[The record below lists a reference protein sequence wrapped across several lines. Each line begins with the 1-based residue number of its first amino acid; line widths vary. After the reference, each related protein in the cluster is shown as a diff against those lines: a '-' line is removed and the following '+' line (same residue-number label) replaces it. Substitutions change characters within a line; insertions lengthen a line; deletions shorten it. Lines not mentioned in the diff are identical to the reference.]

1 MRTLLI
7 VAVLVPILGMGGLA
21 AAVVGARWANRQ
33 ASTALAA
40 DAEQLDRVVDVR
52 DAVADEEIHSTILA
66 LSADLGTPL
75 DDLRGIDEQGERTAL
90 RAARA
95 RVDAAVASTN
105 GAPLR
110 TSLPE
115 LAALRRSLD
124 AGTASYDAV
133 SELFV
138 RLDDEA
144 EVQVRDQLGRIERTA
159 DRRPISADLR
169 ARLRAVRE
177 TVSLFSSS
185 GDRIR
190 GALDITLGTQDPV
203 AVSALVEATAR
214 FEAAADRAVPSL
226 GPRAVAA
233 WQLFHDDPAAV
244 STEATIAAAARRGI
258 GSSSATPPAPDAATL
273 VAVIGDGARW
283 AVLLNDVVSASS
295 RDLAEVAHDQAD
307 DDTRRV
313 VGAAAVSAL
322 LAVVSLGLA
331 LLIARELVG
340 PAHDLEDVA
349 RRVASGDFD
358 LPPIESRGP
367 RELAATLE
375 AFNDMAATLAAVEHQ
390 AVALADDPE
399 SPVLADSLP
408 GRTGEAMQ
416 VAIDRLRASIH
427 LAEEQRMALTELAMR
442 DGLTGLL
449 NRAAALDA
457 VGRELARSRR
467 DAQPLL
473 ALFIDL
479 DGLKQ
484 INDTHGHAV
493 GDRALRGVADALVST
508 TREADIVARIGGDEF
523 LVVGPVP
530 DEGVAGVEA
539 IAERILDAVRSSGV
553 VVADGTGLGVH
564 CSIGIAVSGTDVDSV
579 GSLVQAADT
588 ALYEAKRAGRDRA
601 AWSRPATPS
610 S

>member
-7 VAVLVPILGMGGLA
+7 VAVLVPILGLGGLA
-21 AAVVGARWANRQ
+21 GAVVGARWANRE

-40 DAEQLDRVVDVR
+40 DAGRLDRVVDVR
-52 DAVADEEIHSTILA
+52 DALADEEIHSSLLA
-66 LSADLGTPL
+66 LAADLGTPL
-75 DDLRGIDEQGERTAL
+75 DDLEGVDEQSERTAVG
-90 RAARA
+90 AARA
-95 RVDAAVASTN
+95 RVDAAMASAP

-124 AGTASYDAV
+124 AGTASYNDV

-138 RLDDEA
+138 RLDGQA
-144 EVQVRDQLGRIERTA
+144 ETQVRDQLGRIERTA
-159 DRRPISADLR
+159 DRRPLPSEPR

-177 TVSLFSSS
+177 AVSLFSSS
-185 GDRIR
+185 SDRIR
-190 GALDITLGTQDPV
+190 FALEIMLGTRDPSV
-203 AVSALVEATAR
+203 ASSLIDGTAR

-233 WQLFHDDPAAV
+233 WQLFRSDPAAV
-244 STEATIAAAARRGI
+244 STEAMIDAAARLGLASSGAAAA
-258 GSSSATPPAPDAATL
+258 TPDAAVL
-273 VAVIGDGARW
+273 VTAIGDGARW

-295 RDLAEVAHDQAD
+295 CDLAEAAHDQAN

-313 VGAAAVSAL
+313 IGAAAVSSL

-331 LLIARELVG
+331 LLIARELVT
-340 PAHDLEDVA
+340 PARELEDMA

-358 LPPIESRGP
+358 LPPIDAWGP

-375 AFNDMAATLAAVEHQ
+375 AFNDMAATLAAVENQ

-427 LAEEQRMALTELAMR
+427 LAEQQRMELTELATR

-467 DAQPLL
+467 EEQPLL

-484 INDTHGHAV
+484 LNDAHGHAV
-493 GDRALRGVADALVST
+493 GDQALREVAGALGST
-508 TREADIVARIGGDEF
+508 TRQADILARIGGDEF
-523 LVVGPVP
+523 LVTGPVP
-530 DEGVAGVEA
+530 TEGTAGVEA
-539 IAERILDAVRSSGV
+539 IADRILRAVRARDV
-553 VVADGTGLGVH
+553 VIADGAQIPLR
-564 CSIGIAVSGTDVDSV
+564 CSIGMAVSRPGVDTV
-579 GSLVQAADT
+579 GSLLQAADT

-601 AWSRPATPS
+601 AWSRPATTS